1 MATRVGA
8 AAAVAAPPVGSRAGV
23 GAVAAAEG
31 ASAAVSMEGGA
42 VGAEGLSAKAA
53 AEEAFARLSVLYEQ
67 LPLWEERGAQLSRAR
82 SAAEVDDLHRVAGYR
97 AAELREAEARVAQAQ
112 AAVAV
117 AEADGADSDRLGDL
131 RLMLMAA
138 GTQRGLR
145 VGPAQNA
152 ERAVRQAL
160 AASDFATLEEVQE
173 ALLSADALEALA
185 AQVAAYQ
192 REYAEAL
199 ALCQR
204 LEADED
210 AAA

>member
-1 MATRVGA
+1 MTTRVGA

-23 GAVAAAEG
+23 GVVAAAEG
-31 ASAAVSMEGGA
+31 ASAAVSLEGGA
-42 VGAEGLSAKAA
+42 VEAEGLSAKAA
-53 AEEAFARLSVLYEQ
+53 VEEAFARLAELYEQ
-67 LPLWEERGAQLSRAR
+67 LPLWEERGAQLARAR
-82 SAAEVDDLHRVAGYR
+82 SAAEVDDLCRVAGYR

-112 AAVAV
+112 AAVAA
-117 AEADGADSDRLGDL
+117 AEAGGVDSGRLNDL

-152 ERAVRQAL
+152 ERAFRQAL
-160 AASDFATLEEVQE
+160 VASDFATLEEARA
-173 ALLSADALEALA
+173 ALLSADALKALA
-185 AQVAAYQ
+185 AQVESYQ
-192 REYAEAL
+192 RDYAEAL

-210 AAA
+210 AAV